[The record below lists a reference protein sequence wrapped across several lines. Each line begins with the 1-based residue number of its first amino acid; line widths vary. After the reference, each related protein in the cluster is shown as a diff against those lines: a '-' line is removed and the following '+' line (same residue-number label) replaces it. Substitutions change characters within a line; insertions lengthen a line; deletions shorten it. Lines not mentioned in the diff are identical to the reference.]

1 MDASK
6 SKCKAKRYLILFSA
20 ILLPMYLLR
29 ACVGGVANTETNFI
43 SFLRDGNS
51 NLAALR
57 NGLDTMIYG
66 VLNQWLE
73 NQWRE

>member
-6 SKCKAKRYLILFSA
+6 SKCKAKRYLILFST

-29 ACVGGVANTETNFI
+29 TCVGGVANTEMDFI
-43 SFLRDGNS
+43 GFLRDGNS

-57 NGLDTMIYG
+57 NGLDAMIDGILY
-66 VLNQWLE
+66 E
-73 NQWRE
+73 

>member
-20 ILLPMYLLR
+20 ILLPVYLLR
-29 ACVGGVANTETNFI
+29 ACVGGVANTEMDFI
-43 SFLRDGNS
+43 GFLRDGNS

-57 NGLDTMIYG
+57 NGLDAMIDGILY
-66 VLNQWLE
+66 E
-73 NQWRE
+73 